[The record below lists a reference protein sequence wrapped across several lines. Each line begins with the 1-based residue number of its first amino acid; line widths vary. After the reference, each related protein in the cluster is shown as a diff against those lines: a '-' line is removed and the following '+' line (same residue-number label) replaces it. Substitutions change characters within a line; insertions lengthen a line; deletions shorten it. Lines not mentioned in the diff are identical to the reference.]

1 MRLNADDRIW
11 CPVDRP
17 DYLCVLER
25 IQQPPRN
32 LDHFLNLQRHLLQR
46 LVAAANDG
54 EIELAN
60 HKLEDNL
67 SPEELLG
74 LPCGLFHHPKAVRL
88 LLENPADLS
97 GLLHQWKKGFADV
110 VNLPPM
116 SPAEASQ
123 EAAGLSLESFLD
135 RLL

>member
-1 MRLNADDRIW
+1 MKLNADDRIW

-25 IQQPPRN
+25 VQQPPRH

-54 EIELAN
+54 EIEVGNRRLV
-60 HKLEDNL
+60 
-67 SPEELLG
+67 EELPPGELDF
-74 LPCGLFHHPKAVRL
+74 LPERLFHDPKTPQL
-88 LLENPADLS
+88 LLENASDFLGP
-97 GLLHQWKKGFADV
+97 LHQWKDGFQQAAK
-110 VNLPPM
+110 LPQMLP
-116 SPAEASQ
+116 Q
-123 EAAGLSLESFLD
+123 EAQEEAEGLSLESFLD